1 MTRLLRAAIRMLGI
15 ESVRHQGQV
24 LPAPHL
30 RSAGPEFKDDAYFLN
45 SARAEA
51 TRLVDDLGL
60 TAESRV
66 LEIGCGAGRLPIG
79 LLGSDVAVHEYW
91 GVDVREDVVRW
102 CQRYITARNPSFHFV
117 HVDAQ
122 NARYDPDGRAIGKDF
137 RLPVESASFD
147 VIYLYSVFSHMLSDD
162 VRAYLAEFD
171 RLLAPDGR
179 VFFTGFV
186 EDDVPEV
193 SVNPEDYRMAWRGPL
208 HCVRY
213 ERRYL
218 EGLAT
223 RRGFRI
229 DRVDYAIE
237 TDGQSGLFMTRQ
249 QSARPSLNR

>member
-1 MTRLLRAAIRMLGI
+1 MLGI

-30 RSAGPEFKDDAYFLN
+30 RSAGPEFKDDAYFLK
-45 SARAEA
+45 SAGAEA
-51 TRLVDDLGL
+51 TRLVDGLGL

-102 CQRYITARNPSFHFV
+102 CQRHITARNPSFHFV

-162 VRAYLAEFD
+162 VRVYLSEFD

-193 SVNPEDYRMAWRGPL
+193 SVNPEDYRMAWRGSL

-223 RRGFRI
+223 EAGFRI

-237 TDGQSGLFMTRQ
+237 TDGQSGLYMTRQ
-249 QSARPSLNR
+249 QSARPSLNK